1 MLATTSNHIW
11 RERPKREVA
20 IPSRS
25 RCYHADPGNVNDYF
39 RTRRALIDDYLKQ
52 LSFRTG
58 APKPLAPPLA
68 RALMS
73 EGKRVRGILTIAT
86 GESAGARPEKLIE
99 AAAAME
105 MIHAS
110 SLILDDLPAM
120 DDALMRRGAPALHR
134 EFGED
139 LAILSAVALLNH
151 AYGLVAQNHAAL
163 NPRQWPMAQVIRR
176 VVDAVGW
183 NGTIAGESVDLHSEG
198 SPLDFDTLE
207 FIHSRKTG
215 ALFVAAAAIGGML
228 ANMSPAALGR
238 IEVFARNLG
247 LAFQI
252 TDDILDVAGDDDEFG
267 KTVGR
272 DLAEGMP
279 TLPMIYAVMDA
290 DGHSGELA
298 RRIVAT
304 DKSEAE
310 VRDLLKVIRS
320 GRGVARARERALAFH
335 DAATA
340 ALDALPARS
349 ERDALRDVADFV
361 VSRVR

>member
-1 MLATTSNHIW
+1 MECGRL
-11 RERPKREVA
+11 
-20 IPSRS
+20 
-25 RCYHADPGNVNDYF
+25 VNDYF
-39 RTRRALIDDYLKQ
+39 RARRALIDDYLKQ
-52 LSFRTG
+52 LSLRTG
-58 APKPLAPPLA
+58 APKPLLAPLA
-68 RALMS
+68 RALTS
-73 EGKRVRGILTIAT
+73 EGKRVRGILTMAV
-86 GESAGARPEKLIE
+86 GESAGAKAEKLVE

-120 DDALMRRGAPALHR
+120 DDAMMRRGKPALHR

-151 AYGLVAQNHAAL
+151 AYGLVVQNHAAL
-163 NPRQWPMAQVIRR
+163 NPRQWPMAQVLRR

-198 SPLDFDTLE
+198 SHLDFDTLE

-252 TDDILDVAGDDDEFG
+252 TDDVLDVTADAEQLGKDVGKDEQKLTFVKLAGVDGARKLSRELVE
-267 KTVGR
+267 TS
-272 DLAEGMP
+272 LASIANLGAAAQP
-279 TLPMIYAVMDA
+279 LR
-290 DGHSGELA
+290 ELA
-298 RRIVAT
+298 VI
-304 DKSEAE
+304 
-310 VRDLLKVIRS
+310 VRD
-320 GRGVARARERALAFH
+320 
-335 DAATA
+335 
-340 ALDALPARS
+340 
-349 ERDALRDVADFV
+349 
-361 VSRVR
+361 RVE